1 MENEEVS
8 KGFGDNFLV
17 LIFGDFVQFLGNIF
31 LFLISIAFFELLMRI
46 YFWLL
51 IFKRKILFDML
62 RFKDIYI

>member
-8 KGFGDNFLV
+8 KGFCDNFLV